1 MLSASGIDSS
11 FSVSNFVSFML
22 PKAALYLGVSW
33 NTHIKSRLYYC
44 WLVASSTVIIMVDS
58 LVLPSK
64 STHMFGCNCVGL
76 IGLDWSLFVCRSLVV
91 KGVVSVDCMC
101 IVKWINQTF
110 HKCLL
115 SEIRVCTHDIACC
128 LSKKSPLRSPGH
140 QGCKCVCSWL

>member
-1 MLSASGIDSS
+1 MFLVLSASGNHYR
-11 FSVSNFVSFML
+11 FSISNFVSTFML
-22 PKAALYLGVSW
+22 PKSVFYLGVSW
-33 NTHIKSRLYYC
+33 NTHIKSSLYYS
-44 WLVASSTVIIMVDS
+44 WLVASGRVIIMLDN

-101 IVKWINQTF
+101 IVKLINQTF

-115 SEIRVCTHDIACC
+115 SEIYVCTLHITWC
-128 LSKKSPLRSPGH
+128 LSKRSFKVTRAPR
-140 QGCKCVCSWL
+140 L